1 MLPPSIVHV
10 AFYNSKKKRGLLL
23 ISIVKDIIKL
33 AMLYNILCI
42 VSSRRS
48 KSNNKNMGKTNKS
61 DVQEDEKSVE
71 INIFSWVQLYIVI
84 RKDYDYDYTDNYPRW
99 Q

>member
-10 AFYNSKKKRGLLL
+10 AFYNSKKKHGLLL

-48 KSNNKNMGKTNKS
+48 KSNNNNMGKTSKS
-61 DVQEDEKSVE
+61 DVQEDEKFVE
-71 INIFSWVQLYIVI
+71 INIFSWVQLYHSHKK
-84 RKDYDYDYTDNYPRW
+84 RL
-99 Q
+99 